1 MKLKH
6 RHQSTSYRPDETE
19 ISTSSHPIKKK
30 HLVCQSSQSKHLGVL
45 AHQSYL
51 TSAIYL
57 GWTHVHGLTHVYTS
71 HTLTPIIMA
80 GTGMWSQNNSTWRD
94 RDEFYYSSPPYNA
107 DTEEAQM
114 HPRFTNML
122 TTLCGF
128 GCFLMWKQEEKL
140 FCEHN
145 RACCLTCGETWIR
158 FGLEDGHSMDPD
170 NHCTNQPIPSAMHTL
185 SEYRWV
191 YL

>member
-6 RHQSTSYRPDETE
+6 RHHSTSYRPDETE
-19 ISTSSHPIKKK
+19 ISTSSHPIKKTP
-30 HLVCQSSQSKHLGVL
+30 GVL
-45 AHQSYL
+45 VQPIKTPWCVSP
-51 TSAIYL
+51 
-57 GWTHVHGLTHVYTS
+57 
-71 HTLTPIIMA
+71 PIISHLCYIFGLNPCAWAHSRLHISYTHTIVMA

-107 DTEEAQM
+107 DTEETQM

-145 RACCLTCGETWIR
+145 RACCLTCGETWVR

-170 NHCTNQPIPSAMHTL
+170 NHCSNQPIPSAMHTL
-185 SEYRWV
+185 SEYR
-191 YL
+191 